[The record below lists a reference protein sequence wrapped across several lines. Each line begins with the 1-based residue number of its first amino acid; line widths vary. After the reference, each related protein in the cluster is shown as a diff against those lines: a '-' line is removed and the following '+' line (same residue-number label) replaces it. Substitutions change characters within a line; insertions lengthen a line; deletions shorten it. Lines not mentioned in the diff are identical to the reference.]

1 MNGTGGSMKGEK
13 MCWMMQG
20 VGRQKPKDRCKSGKS
35 IKHGAFRSKGRLRV
49 IAEEMNINR

>member
-1 MNGTGGSMKGEK
+1 MKGEK